1 MLGVVVMGMEYY
13 VVMLK
18 EFELEVEI
26 LVKVNE
32 IVVKIGVKI
41 VVINDVK
48 VGVKGMDVIYVDVW
62 VFMGEFDDMWVKW
75 IELFKLY

>member
-1 MLGVVVMGMEYY
+1 MEYY